1 LTALGYSDYIRE
13 KEAEGNKSSG
23 IWDTD
28 QRRQG
33 LIPRAS
39 AEIKDLRFVR
49 KATCALM
56 VC

>member
-1 LTALGYSDYIRE
+1 MTALGYSDYIRE